1 MQKKPPIT
9 SIVSGSEHA
18 ERPARVQV
26 RGARQNNLKNVDVDV
41 PRDAFVVFTGISGSG
56 KSSLA
61 FGTLYAEAQRR
72 YLESVA
78 PYARRLIDQAGVP
91 EVDAIEGLPPAV
103 ALQQQRGS
111 SNARSSVG
119 SVTTISSLVRM
130 LYSRVGEYP
139 RNQPML
145 YAEDFSPNTVA
156 GACPTCHGIGRVYD
170 ATENTMVPD
179 DTLTIRERAIAAWPP
194 AWHGQNLR
202 DILVS
207 LGYDVD
213 TPWRDLPKKDRDWIL
228 FTDEQPTVPVYPGFT
243 PRETR
248 AAIKRRMEPGYQG
261 TFTGARRYVLETFAN
276 TKSALMKKRVS
287 QYVIGRDCP
296 TCHGKR
302 LKRESLSVKFAGLDI
317 AEFGDLSLLKLR
329 DLLTPVVHGDFG
341 NAATTAKGHVVG
353 KATRDAA
360 VERRVAAGGSAHKS
374 APDVRRTPNLSEEK
388 RAAAQRLASELLE
401 RLGPLIDL
409 GLGYISL
416 DRSTPTLSSGELQ
429 RLRLAT
435 QLSSQLFGV
444 IYVLDEPSAGLH
456 PADGEALLAILHRLK
471 AAGNSL
477 FVVEHDLDLI
487 RQAEWLVDVG
497 PGAGEKG
504 GRVIYSG
511 PTAGLA
517 DVQASITRRYLF
529 DKKTA
534 VERTPRKSKGWLRLE
549 SVARNNLHDLD
560 AAFPLG
566 CLTAVTGISGSGKSS
581 LVSQALPELVS
592 DHLGRPVAVSGED
605 EVDPLLA
612 VAQEAITG
620 RIVSGVDHIRRLVQV
635 DQKPIGRTPR
645 SNLATYTGL
654 FDHVRQLFAE
664 TPLARRRRY
673 GAGRFS
679 FNVAQGRCPT
689 CEGEGFVMVEL
700 LFLPSVYAPCSACH
714 GSRYNPH
721 TLEVEWHCRNIAQV
735 LQMTV
740 DEACAFFADEP
751 QVLRPL
757 DVLREI
763 GLGYLRLGQPATEL
777 SGGEAQRIK
786 LATELQRAQ
795 HGNTLYILDEPTSGL
810 HPADVDRLMRQLQG
824 LVDAGNTVVVVEHD
838 MRVLAQVDWIIDLGP
853 GAGEDGGRIIA
864 SGTPD
869 KVADV
874 ANSRTAKY
882 LKLLVTQSRNGNEK

>member
-1 MQKKPPIT
+1 M
-9 SIVSGSEHA
+9 
-18 ERPARVQV
+18 QV

-119 SVTTISSLVRM
+119 SVTTLSSLVRM

-243 PRETR
+243 ARETR

-261 TFTGARRYVLETFAN
+261 TFTGARRYVLETFAK

-329 DLLTPVVHGDFG
+329 DLLTPVVHREFG
-341 NAATTAKGHVVG
+341 NAAATAKGHVLG
-353 KATRDAA
+353 KAIRDAA

-374 APDVRRTPNLSEEK
+374 AHDVRRTPNLSEEK

-416 DRSTPTLSSGELQ
+416 ARSTPTLSSGELQ

-444 IYVLDEPSAGLH
+444 VYVLDEPSAGLH

-517 DVQASITRRYLF
+517 DVEASITRRYLF
-529 DKKTA
+529 DKTTA
-534 VERTPRKSKGWLRLE
+534 VERMPRKPKGWLRLE
-549 SVARNNLHDLD
+549 SVTRNNLHDLD

-592 DHLGRPVAVSGED
+592 VSLGRPVTVSGED
-605 EVDPLLA
+605 EIDPLLA

-620 RIVSGVDHIRRLVQV
+620 RIVSGVDPIRRLVQV

-664 TPLARRRRY
+664 TPLARKRHY

-721 TLEVEWHCRNIAQV
+721 TLEVEWHGRNIAQV

-740 DEACAFFADEP
+740 DEACAFFAEEP

-864 SGTPD
+864 SGTPE

-874 ANSRTAKY
+874 ANSLTAKY
-882 LKLLVTQSRNGNEK
+882 LKLLVTQSRNGNKK

>member
-1 MQKKPPIT
+1 MKIKNPPVT
-9 SIVSGSEHA
+9 SIVSGSGHA
-18 ERPARVQV
+18 ERPACVQV

-78 PYARRLIDQAGVP
+78 PYARRLIHQAGVP
-91 EVDAIEGLPPAV
+91 EVDAINGLPPAV

-119 SVTTISSLVRM
+119 SLTTLSSLVRM

-170 ATENTMVPD
+170 ATEKTMVPD

-228 FTDEQPTVPVYPGFT
+228 FTDEQPTVPVYAGFT
-243 PRETR
+243 PAETR
-248 AAIKRRMEPGYQG
+248 TALKRRMEPSYQG
-261 TFTGARRYVLETFAN
+261 TFTGARKYVLETFAN

-287 QYVIGRDCP
+287 EYIIGRDCP

-302 LKRESLSVKFAGLDI
+302 LKREALSVKFAGLDI
-317 AEFGDLSLLKLR
+317 AAFGDLTLVKLR
-329 DLLTPVVHGDFG
+329 DLLTPVAQGKYG
-341 NAATTAKGHVVG
+341 AGQATAKDHVLG
-353 KATRDAA
+353 KALRDAA

-374 APDVRRTPNLSEEK
+374 APDVRRTPNLSDEK
-388 RAAAQRLASELLE
+388 RVAAQRLASELLE

-409 GLGYISL
+409 GLGYLSL

-444 IYVLDEPSAGLH
+444 VYVLDEPSAGLH
-456 PADGEALLAILHRLK
+456 PADGEALLTILQRLK

-477 FVVEHDLDLI
+477 FVVEHDLDVI
-487 RQAEWLVDVG
+487 RHAEWLVDVG

-504 GRVIYSG
+504 GKVLYSG
-511 PTAGLA
+511 PINGLA
-517 DVQASITRRYLF
+517 DVEDSVTRRYLF
-529 DKKTA
+529 AEPVAND
-534 VERTPRKSKGWLRLE
+534 RTPRKAKAWLHLE
-549 SVARNNLHDLD
+549 GVTRNNLRDLD
-560 AAFPLG
+560 VELPIG
-566 CLTAVTGISGSGKSS
+566 CFTAITGVSGSGKSS
-581 LVSQALPELVS
+581 LVSQALPELVAE
-592 DHLGRPVAVSGED
+592 HLGDPTSATED
-605 EVDPLLA
+605 EDLDPLLD
-612 VAQEAITG
+612 VAPENTEG
-620 RIVSGVDHIRRLVQV
+620 RIVAGMEHIKRLVRV

-645 SNLATYTGL
+645 SNLATYSGL
-654 FDHVRQLFAE
+654 FGHVRTIFAD

-673 GAGRFS
+673 GPGRFS
-679 FNVAQGRCPT
+679 FNVAQGRCPN
-689 CEGEGFVMVEL
+689 CDGEGFVMVEL
-700 LFLPSVYAPCSACH
+700 LFLPSVYAPCSTCH
-714 GSRYNPH
+714 GSRYNPQ
-721 TLEVEWHCRNIAQV
+721 TLEVEWNGRNIAQV
-735 LQMTV
+735 LEMTV
-740 DEACAFFADEP
+740 DEACGFFASEP
-751 QVLRPL
+751 AVMRSL
-757 DVLREI
+757 DVLRDI
-763 GLGYLRLGQPATEL
+763 GLEYLRLGQPATEL

-795 HGNTLYILDEPTSGL
+795 RGNTIYVLDEPTSGL
-810 HPADVDRLMRQLQG
+810 HASDADRLMRQLQG
-824 LVDAGNTVVVVEHD
+824 LVDAGNTVVIVEHD
-838 MRVLAQVDWIIDLGP
+838 MRAIAQADWVIDLGP
-853 GAGEDGGRIIA
+853 GAGEDGGLIIA
-864 SGTPD
+864 SGVPH
-869 KVADV
+869 DV
-874 ANSRTAKY
+874 AKAKGSLTAQY
-882 LKLLVTQSRNGNEK
+882 LKAAL